1 MRCHPKPVDGQTI
14 GDDAIMTLIVD
25 VTLLDLRSSL
35 RKAEGERR
43 TGGLLASGRLVTR
56 GIISSLMSL
65 GYTWHFPMSVCPS
78 TVASDVVA
86 EDR

>member
-1 MRCHPKPVDGQTI
+1 MRCHPKPVDGQTV

-43 TGGLLASGRLVTR
+43 RTGGRTSGRLVTR
-56 GIISSLMSL
+56 GIS
-65 GYTWHFPMSVCPS
+65 MSVCPS

>member
-1 MRCHPKPVDGQTI
+1 MRCHPKPVDGQTV

-43 TGGLLASGRLVTR
+43 TGGRTSGRLVTR

-65 GYTWHFPMSVCPS
+65 
-78 TVASDVVA
+78 VVA
-86 EDR
+86 EDAEDR